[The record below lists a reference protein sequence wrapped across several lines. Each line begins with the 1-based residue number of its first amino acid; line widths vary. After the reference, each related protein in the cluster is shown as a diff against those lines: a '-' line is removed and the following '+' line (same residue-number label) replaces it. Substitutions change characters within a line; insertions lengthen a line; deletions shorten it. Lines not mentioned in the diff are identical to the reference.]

1 MIYLSISKDILE
13 IVILSFVYLCFKWIC
28 YKMCVIYIVGGKG
41 GVDYMLGVFKI
52 LYFRNYFFL
61 NVYVFFFYLLVCNK
75 MVRKYVYKIIINYS
89 M

>member
-28 YKMCVIYIVGGKG
+28 YKMCVIYFVGGKG
-41 GVDYMLGVFKI
+41 GVDDMLDVFKI

-61 NVYVFFFYLLVCNK
+61 NVYVFFFIYWLVINWLENMCIKLLL
-75 MVRKYVYKIIINYS
+75 IS

>member
-28 YKMCVIYIVGGKG
+28 YKMCVIYFVGGKG
-41 GVDYMLGVFKI
+41 GVDDMLGVFKI
-52 LYFRNYFFL
+52 FYFRNYFFL
-61 NVYVFFFYLLVCNK
+61 NVYVFFFIYWLVINWLENMCIKLLL
-75 MVRKYVYKIIINYS
+75 IS

>member
-13 IVILSFVYLCFKWIC
+13 IVILSFVYLCF
-28 YKMCVIYIVGGKG
+28 MCVIYIVGGKG
-41 GVDYMLGVFKI
+41 GVDEMLGVFKI

-61 NVYVFFFYLLVCNK
+61 NVYVFFFIYWLVINWLENMCIKLLL
-75 MVRKYVYKIIINYS
+75 IS

>member
-28 YKMCVIYIVGGKG
+28 YKMCVIYFFGGKG
-41 GVDYMLGVFKI
+41 GVDDMLDVFKI

-61 NVYVFFFYLLVCNK
+61 NVYVFFFIYWLVINWLENMCIKLLL
-75 MVRKYVYKIIINYS
+75 IS

>member
-13 IVILSFVYLCFKWIC
+13 NIILSFVYLCFKWIC

-41 GVDYMLGVFKI
+41 GVDDMLDVFKI

-61 NVYVFFFYLLVCNK
+61 NVYVFFFIYWLVINWLENMCIKLLL
-75 MVRKYVYKIIINYS
+75 IS

>member
-28 YKMCVIYIVGGKG
+28 YKMCVIYFVGGKG
-41 GVDYMLGVFKI
+41 GVDEMLDVFKI

-61 NVYVFFFYLLVCNK
+61 NVYVFFFIYWLVINWLENMSIKLLL
-75 MVRKYVYKIIINYS
+75 IS